1 MINTIE
7 IIVALAI
14 LVCIVVSVARFVLR
28 RVDEHV

>member
-14 LVCIVVSVARFVLR
+14 LVCIIVSVAKFVFR
-28 RVDEHV
+28 RVDKYV